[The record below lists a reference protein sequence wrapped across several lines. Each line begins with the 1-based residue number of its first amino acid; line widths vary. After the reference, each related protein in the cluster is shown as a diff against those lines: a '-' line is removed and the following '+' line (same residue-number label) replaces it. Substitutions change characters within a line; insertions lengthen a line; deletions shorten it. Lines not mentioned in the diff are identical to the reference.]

1 MLRAYGRYSNGT
13 RERCAPK
20 GAAATHDAR
29 AKAKGAV
36 VLCYWYSATI
46 ARAKATGAVRV
57 A

>member
-1 MLRAYGRYSNGT
+1 MSAYWRSSGGA

-20 GAAATHDAR
+20 GAATAPGER
-29 AKAKGAV
+29 AKATGAI
-36 VLCYWYSATI
+36 VLLCCG